1 MWRRADARYGTTLGA
16 IIDKANGTFHRWS
29 GLYSPTQIHAAHVSH
44 RGFGFLLPYLPK
56 AVVAIADGS
65 YLCVC
70 QQVRWHWCPQIL
82 KSLVTEQH
90 APADLRD
97 FLFSI
102 VLRLRISRARV
113 IAPGGQNR
121 PVLGRG
127 VRGLQQSR
135 EYVRHIEFNG
145 VGQ

>member
-1 MWRRADARYGTTLGA
+1 MWRWADARYGTTLGA
-16 IIDKANGTFHRWS
+16 TIDKAKGTFHRWY
-29 GLYSPTQIHAAHVSH
+29 GLDSLTQIHAARVSH
-44 RGFGFLLPYLPK
+44 RGTPLLPK
-56 AVVAIADGS
+56 AVAAIVGGR
-65 YLCVC
+65 YLYAR
-70 QQVRWHWCPQIL
+70 QQVRSHRCPQIL